1 MSYRATIFQMK
12 YYIKYNISQAC
23 RAIIEEQ
30 LLKMELLFSMDDI
43 GEVNLQTAITAVQF
57 KDMNSQLAKYGIE
70 MVDNQK
76 SKVVNQI
83 KDLIHQQ
90 IFSEKNRNTKFSIYL
105 SEKLNHSYSYLA
117 NLFSEVTCTSIENF
131 FIMQKIERVKQLL
144 IEDQETLSHIADS
157 LDYSSVAHLS
167 TQFKKT
173 TGLTPTMFQRILK
186 KRKHV
191 QMMK

>member
-1 MSYRATIFQMK
+1 MK

-23 RAIIEEQ
+23 RVIVEEQ
-30 LLKMELLFSMDDI
+30 LTKMGQPFSMDDI
-43 GEVNLQTAITAVQF
+43 GEVELKNLISADQF
-57 KDMNSQLAKYGIE
+57 EEMNAKLIKYGIE
-70 MVDNQK
+70 LVDDQK
-76 SKVVNQI
+76 SKVVNKI
-83 KDLIHQQ
+83 KDLIIQQ
-90 IFSEKNRNTKFSIYL
+90 IHSEKGINTKFSVHL

-144 IEDQETLSHIADS
+144 VEENVTLSQIADT

-173 TGLTPTMFQRILK
+173 TGLTPSMFQRIMK
-186 KRKHV
+186 KRKEL
-191 QMMK
+191 QRMR